1 MDIRRAHSREHHTVK
16 CIDDYTTLA
25 LEEAMPVHE
34 SPEHVLLRSEM
45 HIALQRALTH
55 LPMRLREPAILRFC
69 HELPHREIA
78 AQLGLTPET
87 VRKRI
92 QQARAL
98 MQEQLR
104 AYRDGT
110 TGLARTRYSV
120 LQPQDI
126 GPVMLL
132 RRERHL

>member
-1 MDIRRAHSREHHTVK
+1 
-16 CIDDYTTLA
+16 
-25 LEEAMPVHE
+25 
-34 SPEHVLLRSEM
+34 M
-45 HIALQRALTH
+45 HIALQRVLTH

-104 AYRDGT
+104 AYLDGT
-110 TGLARTRYSV
+110 TGLAWQDEV
-120 LQPQDI
+120 LSAATA
-126 GPVMLL
+126 V
-132 RRERHL
+132 RWASHAVAA